1 MGHLGDHV
9 GRYWAQDV
17 AKMRT
22 RCILFDQV
30 GDLGSKLGAKMGQ
43 KRFPWGGAW
52 LNREDLGTD
61 GGRPAAEACP
71 VGG

>member
-1 MGHLGDHV
+1 MDDFG
-9 GRYWAQDV
+9 
-17 AKMRT
+17 
-22 RCILFDQV
+22 QV
-30 GDLGSKLGAKMGQ
+30 GDLGGKLGAKMGQ